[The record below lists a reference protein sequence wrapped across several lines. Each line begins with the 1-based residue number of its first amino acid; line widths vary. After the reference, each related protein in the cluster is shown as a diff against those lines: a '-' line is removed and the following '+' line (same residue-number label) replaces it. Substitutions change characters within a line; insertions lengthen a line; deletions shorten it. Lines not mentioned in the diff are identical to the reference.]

1 MPRHFDGALAEGVGN
16 CALVATALAKDDGES
31 IPQPVWGQARTD
43 KPVLFELLSQLAP
56 CGTEVAQSPRGA
68 PGIGTK
74 CCRHMIG
81 RVVENIRQRGW
92 HGPENWLSGLGPAC
106 CNLAAFRELSLA
118 ALMRLSAQ
126 ARNTSSTREQ
136 GAYDSVPP
144 PARRGALDR
153 SMAGS
158 IPALPLAAGYP

>member
-1 MPRHFDGALAEGVGN
+1 MVRWPRASAIVRSSQPLSRRMTARVCRSPYGVRPGPISPSCSSFYRSLPHAELKPLKVHGVP
-16 CALVATALAKDDGES
+16 L
-31 IPQPVWGQARTD
+31 
-43 KPVLFELLSQLAP
+43 EL
-56 CGTEVAQSPRGA
+56 AQSVVAIDRARCREYPATGLAGA
-68 PGIGTK
+68 RKLALRSWSGVLQS
-74 CCRHMIG
+74 R
-81 RVVENIRQRGW
+81 R
-92 HGPENWLSGLGPAC
+92 LSR
-106 CNLAAFRELSLA
+106 NSLA
-118 ALMRLSAQ
+118 ALTRLSAQ